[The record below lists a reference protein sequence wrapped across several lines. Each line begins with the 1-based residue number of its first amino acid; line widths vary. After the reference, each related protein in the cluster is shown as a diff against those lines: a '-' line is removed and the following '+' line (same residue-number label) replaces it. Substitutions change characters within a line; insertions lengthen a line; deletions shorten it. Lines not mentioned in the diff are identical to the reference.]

1 MKKLM
6 IWTVALCLLMISCQS
21 VKVEYRYIVP
31 DIDFP
36 EFPPLDREVHKD
48 GSWTI
53 PKEDVDA
60 LAKYYVKIQETEK
73 DYKDIKHLLEKEKEQ

>member
-1 MKKLM
+1 MKKYLTF
-6 IWTVALCLLMISCQS
+6 IVALCLLMTSCQS
-21 VKVEYRYIVP
+21 VRVENKYIVP

-36 EFPPLDREVHKD
+36 EFPALDREINSD

-60 LAKYYVKIQETEK
+60 LAEYYIRIQETEK
-73 DYKDIKHLLEKEKEQ
+73 NYNDIKRMLEKENKQ

>member
-6 IWTVALCLLMISCQS
+6 ICTTVLCLLMTSCQS
-21 VKVEYRYIVP
+21 VRVEYKYIVP
-31 DIDFP
+31 DVDFP
-36 EFPPLDREVHKD
+36 EFPVLDREIHKD

-60 LAKYYVKIQETEK
+60 LAEYYIKIQETEK
-73 DYKDIKHLLEKEKEQ
+73 TYTDIKRMLEKEKEQ

>member
-1 MKKLM
+1 MVLLPLM
-6 IWTVALCLLMISCQS
+6 TSCQS
-21 VKVEYRYIVP
+21 VRVEHKYIVP

-36 EFPPLDREVHKD
+36 TFPALDREINSD

-60 LAKYYVKIQETEK
+60 LAEYYIKIQETEK
-73 DYKDIKHLLEKEKEQ
+73 NYNDIKRLLEKGEEQ